1 MLIVTMKDGLTI
13 DRSLKML
20 KSKVAKTKQL
30 RELRNRQAYIKP
42 SAERRDEIK
51 KAIYIQKIRDE
62 EQKNN

>member
-1 MLIVTMKDGLTI
+1 MLIVTLKDGLTI
-13 DRSLKML
+13 DRALKIL
-20 KSKVAKTKQL
+20 KGKVAKTKQL
-30 RELRNRQAYIKP
+30 RELRNRQAYVKP